1 MNNKKLLFF
10 KMKSYLSRST
20 KSNIPQNLVQNKI
33 IKKELII
40 KLILIQTINKIN
52 FKIFLQQM
60 KLINLQIP
68 FKSHL

>member
-68 FKSHL
+68 FKSLL